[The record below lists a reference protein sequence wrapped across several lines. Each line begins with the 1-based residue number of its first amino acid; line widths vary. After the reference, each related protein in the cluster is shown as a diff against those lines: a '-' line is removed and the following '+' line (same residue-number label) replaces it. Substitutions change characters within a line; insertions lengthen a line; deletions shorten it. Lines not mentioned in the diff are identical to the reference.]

1 MDKKIGIILHEGTNS
16 NEFLRKLIKSQNN
29 VSFYYYK
36 DTEDPSHAKIEHDTT
51 SNQINYTENIKD
63 IISMKIIFLF
73 INSGSNLPGNISI
86 ELNHSF
92 NGILCIIPENFKNSY
107 AGLKDIN
114 LSRCNIM
121 HFPELTLKP
130 FVELLPGKDVDHNE
144 IKEITDF
151 LRDIGYNPVLLKKG
165 SQLGVLDRFQII
177 IINSALQCC
186 QNGIDKT
193 NIDGVLKFRF
203 GFNRGIFQTMDQY
216 GINKIYDVYKS
227 SESKI
232 PDVLGDMY
240 RKNRCGASTPARSR
254 IFRNETDLIPR
265 DDIYKINPYDL
276 ISPVINGASD
286 LLEYIEP
293 ENLDR
298 FFTIEYG
305 SAKGIFSIADSI
317 GINNIVENL
326 RKNYERYPLP
336 LYIISRKIREMVD
349 KNLLGTST
357 GEGFYKYINEKI
369 DFGPVKY
376 YSVDR
381 YAYILMNRPEALNA
395 LNEEMWEGLR
405 LALEKGDSDDNI
417 ISIVI
422 TGSGRAFS
430 AGDDIAMMSRWNK
443 PVDASSWLVRYANPL
458 IDAITGSGKPVI
470 SIVDG
475 IAFGGGCELN
485 MLFDIVIAS
494 DRSIFSVPEGLIG
507 ALPPV
512 ASSYGISLT
521 GRKLFRYLLTSEWV
535 SADKACDLGIV
546 DQVVPGEQLPFMIY
560 EFTEKIRRNA
570 PMSIK
575 NTKKLIN
582 EYKANFRTL
591 ERLAGSYLVINAGS
605 DDFKNGQKAFLNK
618 EKVKWRGK

>member
-1 MDKKIGIILHEGTNS
+1 MDNKIGIILHEETRN
-16 NEFLRKLIKSQNN
+16 NEFLRKLIKSQSK
-29 VSFYYYK
+29 VLVYYYK
-36 DTEDPSHAKIEHDTT
+36 DTEDPVPGGMEHDTT
-51 SNQINYTENIKD
+51 LNQINYTENIKD
-63 IISMKIIFLF
+63 IISMRIIFLF
-73 INSGSNLPGNISI
+73 INSGSNLPKNISI

-92 NGILCIIPENFKNSY
+92 NGILCIIPENFNNFY
-107 AGLKDIN
+107 ADLRDIN

-121 HFPELTLKP
+121 HSPELTLEP
-130 FVELLPGKDVDHNE
+130 FVELLPGKDIDHNG
-144 IKEITDF
+144 INEITDF
-151 LRDIGYNPVLLKKG
+151 LRDSGHNPVLLKKG
-165 SQLGVLDRFQII
+165 SQLGVLDRFQILF
-177 IINSALQCC
+177 INSALQCC
-186 QNGIDKT
+186 KNGIDKA

-203 GFNRGIFQTMDQY
+203 GFTHGIFQTMDQY
-216 GINKIYDVYKS
+216 GLDRIYDMYKS

-232 PDVLGDMY
+232 PDVFEDMY
-240 RKNRCGASTPARSR
+240 RENRSGKSAPARSR
-254 IFRNETDLIPR
+254 ISRNEANLIPQ
-265 DDIYKINPYDL
+265 DDIYKVNPYDL

-293 ENLDR
+293 EDLDK
-298 FFTIEYG
+298 FFTVEYG

-326 RKNYERYPLP
+326 HKNYERYSLP
-336 LYIISRKIREMVD
+336 LYMISKKIREMAD

-357 GEGFYKYINEKI
+357 GEGFYRYSNEKI

-405 LALEKGDSDDNI
+405 LALEKGNSDDNI

-430 AGDDIAMMSRWNK
+430 AGDDIAMMSRWNN
-443 PVDASSWLVRYANPL
+443 PVDASLWLDRYANPL
-458 IDAITGSGKPVI
+458 IDAITGSVKTVI

-521 GRKLFRYLLTSEWV
+521 GS
-535 SADKACDLGIV
+535 
-546 DQVVPGEQLPFMIY
+546 
-560 EFTEKIRRNA
+560 
-570 PMSIK
+570 
-575 NTKKLIN
+575 
-582 EYKANFRTL
+582 
-591 ERLAGSYLVINAGS
+591 
-605 DDFKNGQKAFLNK
+605 
-618 EKVKWRGK
+618 